1 MEENKNMKKFKLPDS
16 ATRTIN
22 RATLKIRKH
31 SPEILVVSGIV
42 GVVTSTVMACKATTK
57 IDEVITESKEHV
69 DMTKKYVEDN
79 GFTEKYTETD
89 YKKDLTIMYTQ
100 RGLKLA
106 KLYAPAVILGT
117 VSITA
122 ILAGHNI
129 LRKRNVALAAAY
141 ATVDKGFKE
150 YRGRVI
156 ERFGEE
162 LDKELKYN
170 IKAKEIDE
178 IKIDEKTGKEE
189 VVKKAVNVADPNTY
203 SDYARLFDDG
213 CLGWTKDPE
222 YNLMFLK
229 NQQRYANDRLKTKGC
244 LFLNEV
250 YDMLGIPRTKAGAV
264 VGWIFDEK
272 HPNGDNFVDFGIYDM
287 NNAKTRDFVNGY
299 ERTILLDFNVDGV
312 IYDKI

>member
-1 MEENKNMKKFKLPDS
+1 MKKFKLPAS

-22 RATLKIRKH
+22 RAAFKIRKH

-42 GVVTSTVMACKATTK
+42 GAVTSTVMACKATTK

-117 VSITA
+117 VSVTA

-141 ATVDKGFKE
+141 ATIDKGFKE

-178 IKIDEKTGKEE
+178 IKINEKTGKEE

-229 NQQRYANDRLKTKGC
+229 DQQRYANDRLKTKGC

>member
-1 MEENKNMKKFKLPDS
+1 MKKFKLPAS

-22 RATLKIRKH
+22 RAAFKIRKH

-42 GVVTSTVMACKATTK
+42 GAVTSTVMACKATTK
-57 IDEVITESKEHV
+57 IDEVITESKEHI

-229 NQQRYANDRLKTKGC
+229 DQQRYANDRLKTKGC

-272 HPNGDNFVDFGIYDM
+272 HPNGDNFVDFGIYDT
-287 NNAKTRDFVNGY
+287 NNKKTCDFVNGY

>member
-1 MEENKNMKKFKLPDS
+1 MKKFKLPAS

-22 RATLKIRKH
+22 RAVFKIRKH

-42 GVVTSTVMACKATTK
+42 GAVTSTVMACKATTK

-178 IKIDEKTGKEE
+178 IKINEKTGKEE

-229 NQQRYANDRLKTKGC
+229 DQQRYANDRLKTKGC

-272 HPNGDNFVDFGIYDM
+272 HPNGDNFVDFGIYDT
-287 NNAKTRDFVNGY
+287 NNQKTRDFVNGY

>member
-1 MEENKNMKKFKLPDS
+1 MKKIKLP
-16 ATRTIN
+16 AGTTRALN
-22 RATLKIRKH
+22 RIGLKMKKH
-31 SPEILVVSGIV
+31 SPEILVASGIV

-57 IDEVITESKEHV
+57 IDEVITESKAHV

-79 GFTEKYTETD
+79 GISEKYTETD

-100 RGLKLA
+100 RGLQLA

-170 IKAKEIDE
+170 IKAKEVDE
-178 IKIDEKTGKEE
+178 IKVDEKTGKEE
-189 VVKKAVNVADPNTY
+189 VVKKTVNVADPSTY
-203 SDYARLFDDG
+203 SDYARFFDDG
-213 CLGWTKDPE
+213 CTGWTKDPE

-229 NQQRYANDRLKTKGC
+229 DQQRYANDRLKTKGC

-250 YDMLGIPRTKAGAV
+250 YDMLGIPRTKAGAI

-272 HPNGDNFVDFGIYDM
+272 HPNGDNFVDFGIYDIH
-287 NNAKTRDFVNGY
+287 NDKKRDFVNGY